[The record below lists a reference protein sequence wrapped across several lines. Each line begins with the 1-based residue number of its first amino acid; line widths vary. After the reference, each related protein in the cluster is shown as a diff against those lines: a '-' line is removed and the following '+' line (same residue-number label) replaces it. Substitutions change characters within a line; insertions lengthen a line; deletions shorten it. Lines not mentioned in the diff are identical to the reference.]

1 MRVALITTIMTE
13 TGGAKKSLRSRDNT
27 QNALSWVGPW
37 SRGLGNWNKAW
48 TSVASKYPY

>member
-1 MRVALITTIMTE
+1 MRVALITIRIMTE

-37 SRGLGNWNKAW
+37 SRGARKLEQ
-48 TSVASKYPY
+48 SKDFS